1 MPVYRDAAN
10 QIQYGVA
17 GPGANPND
25 TCSLENMQLKIRYPA
40 KHGRDVK
47 DEHLAFSN
55 IVVPT
60 GHQHVLAPVL
70 DEGSTVVGVQTSAQP
85 GTNMSVLIGNVP
97 SVGDPEAAT
106 PGNSPLDFIFKAR
119 YNGAGTKTTPN
130 SQREG
135 EVYKIVEKG
144 IEHSLSLLNHLPTH
158 GANMQIAGMKHDAMK
173 SVATAKESFNK
184 VMNSGMLSKLPGTGF
199 SIGSLL
205 SRMSD
210 SQKSELFSGMDRKV
224 VGAIESATALMQT
237 SGSSDSGGFYT
248 ADRVN
253 PEVFLKNAVDQLKGS
268 GAVEDVMNAFQQLE
282 GDELRGMD
290 QYANVAI
297 EVEGTFGNVVQ
308 QIDSSGNI
316 NIQIPDAV
324 QEIIQAFQSQMGS
337 LPGAGGMSGGMFDGS
352 ALKDMFDRLPTA
364 EAKSF
369 KEMIQKNVDSGGD
382 PRNRLNSL
390 LSKVLSNK
398 TFPMI

>member
-1 MPVYRDAAN
+1 
-10 QIQYGVA
+10 
-17 GPGANPND
+17 
-25 TCSLENMQLKIRYPA
+25 
-40 KHGRDVK
+40 
-47 DEHLAFSN
+47 
-55 IVVPT
+55 
-60 GHQHVLAPVL
+60 
-70 DEGSTVVGVQTSAQP
+70 
-85 GTNMSVLIGNVP
+85 
-97 SVGDPEAAT
+97 
-106 PGNSPLDFIFKAR
+106 
-119 YNGAGTKTTPN
+119 
-130 SQREG
+130 
-135 EVYKIVEKG
+135 
-144 IEHSLSLLNHLPTH
+144 
-158 GANMQIAGMKHDAMK
+158 
-173 SVATAKESFNK
+173 
-184 VMNSGMLSKLPGTGF
+184 
-199 SIGSLL
+199 
-205 SRMSD
+205 MSD